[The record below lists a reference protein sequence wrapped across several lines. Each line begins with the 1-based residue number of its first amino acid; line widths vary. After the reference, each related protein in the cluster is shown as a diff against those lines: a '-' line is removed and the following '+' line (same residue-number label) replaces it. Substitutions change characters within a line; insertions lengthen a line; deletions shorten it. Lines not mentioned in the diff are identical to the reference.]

1 MSISFVFLPQYLK
14 NRALERSAQGPGL
27 SMNGDWAGLQPEEPK
42 LKVIWQTM
50 FMSGT
55 KIESQILSLDETTIQ
70 KGGRQSPIR
79 GQQDENKNTRS
90 CRSFKEEMG
99 DGALRCF
106 GYWNIAADTFYT
118 ESNSLA
124 VKTADPS

>member
-1 MSISFVFLPQYLK
+1 
-14 NRALERSAQGPGL
+14 
-27 SMNGDWAGLQPEEPK
+27 MNGDWAGLQPEEPK